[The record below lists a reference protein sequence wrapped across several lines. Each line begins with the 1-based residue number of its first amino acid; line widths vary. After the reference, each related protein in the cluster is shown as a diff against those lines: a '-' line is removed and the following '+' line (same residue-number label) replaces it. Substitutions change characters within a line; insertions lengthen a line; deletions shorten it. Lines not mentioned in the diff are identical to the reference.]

1 MFQTSQYTYAVSGSG
16 EYILLVGGHHNSM
29 ETLSIDNTVPPKYAA
44 LPVSDLSGSRAA
56 VVNDTIFTVGGGRS
70 DDDMKRCFRT
80 KSGLEWNEAP
90 DLKVSVE

>member
-1 MFQTSQYTYAVSGSG
+1 
-16 EYILLVGGHHNSM
+16 M

-56 VVNDTIFTVGGGRS
+56 VVNDYVFTVGGGYG
-70 DDDMKRCFRT
+70 DDMKRCFRT

-90 DLKVSVE
+90 DLKVSVD